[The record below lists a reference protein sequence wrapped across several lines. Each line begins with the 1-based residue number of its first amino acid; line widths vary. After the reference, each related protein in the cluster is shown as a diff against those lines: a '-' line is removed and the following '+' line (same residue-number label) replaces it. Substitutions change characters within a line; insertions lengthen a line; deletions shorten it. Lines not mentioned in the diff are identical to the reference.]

1 MAQKSFPS
9 QWLVEKAK
17 REYPAVRNKPHE
29 SHGHWKVFSIENWIG
44 RKYPLQPI
52 SKCYHR
58 IIQVGTGIPELT
70 IDQLTNQKVPKYHR
84 HVTDVRLRM
93 KNDK

>member
-29 SHGHWKVFSIENWIG
+29 SHGHWKVFSIENRIG
-44 RKYPLQPI
+44 WEYFFEPI
-52 SKCYHR
+52 SKCYH
-58 IIQVGTGIPELT
+58 IILHAGTGST
-70 IDQLTNQKVPKYHR
+70 RAD
-84 HVTDVRLRM
+84 DW
-93 KNDK
+93 